1 MDLMRGLRRINMKL
15 DKILKNVLE
24 FLGEVVIA
32 VLEALEDNDE

>member
-15 DKILKNVLE
+15 GKILKNVLE
-24 FLGEVVIA
+24 FLGEVVIM

>member
-15 DKILKNVLE
+15 GKILKNVLE